1 MSGLSEQEH
10 DSLTECECGHFAN
23 EHSGDGCLAN
33 DYTEDWRPIRDDDKC
48 SCTHSPGAINR
59 HAVEAIVAARE
70 AAARAEV
77 LAEVEALV
85 NDPELVKAVE
95 RRIRNYGPLDAE
107 PYQYSRFGSIGE
119 AALDPLRAI
128 LARHAEGSE
137 G

>member
-23 EHSGDGCLAN
+23 EHSSDGCLAT
-33 DYTEDWRPIRDDDKC
+33 DYTEDWRPISDDDKC
-48 SCTHSPGAINR
+48 SCTHSPTAINQ

-85 NDPELVKAVE
+85 LRCVKRVRHDHAYPMEV
-95 RRIRNYGPLDAE
+95 GPHHCDGCDL
-107 PYQYSRFGSIGE
+107 E
-119 AALDPLRAI
+119 ADLRAI